1 MAGILAHV
9 LELFKFIFIDM
20 DGGDNVTTGLEYST
34 GAMQTLAAGI
44 IGNELLIL
52 PIVIMLVGLVV
63 GIFARVVNSVR
74 G

>member
-1 MAGILAHV
+1 MTTILGYV
-9 LELFKFIFIDM
+9 LELFKFLF
-20 DGGDNVTTGLEYST
+20 VEYEAGQS
-34 GAMQTLAAGI
+34 GAVIAFANAV